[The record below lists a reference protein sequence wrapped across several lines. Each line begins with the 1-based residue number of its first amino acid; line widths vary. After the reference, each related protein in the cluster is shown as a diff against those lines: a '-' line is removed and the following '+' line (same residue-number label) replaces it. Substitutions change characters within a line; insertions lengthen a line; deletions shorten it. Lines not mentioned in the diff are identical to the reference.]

1 MSDLLKSRPRYWESL
16 RGMPK
21 ISGFSG
27 DEKIKA
33 GIMAK
38 LRDAIHKSGLAQAEY
53 RYKQLR
59 QASEALVRA
68 KSSHGR
74 SLSGNLSGSSGAGG
88 RMGVEGRE
96 LRMRQRVPLP
106 IDKIS
111 KPSLT
116 RASGL
121 EEMSNTRASEL
132 IELTG
137 STKSSYG
144 SRILSRCASASG
156 EIRATN
162 GSAQGQP
169 PAAIARSLNQRP
181 PEVAVEIP
189 SGRQAQRSPVARAR
203 THLTRRTSP
212 SIRQD
217 LEC

>member
-1 MSDLLKSRPRYWESL
+1 MRPTTEIEGVLERIDCPGHGGKMHFLEVLLSLLQNVTEVVSEEQIMSDLLKSRPRYWESL

-106 IDKIS
+106 IDKLS

-132 IELTG
+132 I
-137 STKSSYG
+137 
-144 SRILSRCASASG
+144 
-156 EIRATN
+156 
-162 GSAQGQP
+162 
-169 PAAIARSLNQRP
+169 
-181 PEVAVEIP
+181 
-189 SGRQAQRSPVARAR
+189 
-203 THLTRRTSP
+203 
-212 SIRQD
+212 
-217 LEC
+217 